1 MSRARTLLSLTVMQV
16 LLMPLFGP
24 LHLRWPALNTVTMRD
39 LLAHFSPDQA
49 FTTALGSTELAG
61 ELWQDT
67 FELALPLS
75 LVPWLGSRNIPVS
88 GVREE
93 PRDETAAA
101 DFRRYAEE
109 MPALQEQLRGWLQ
122 LEARLGDLLGQSLTP
137 ARLNSEVL
145 PLLRDLHAALLE
157 AAGDGPA
164 TGWLQERS
172 EIMAQR
178 IVAAAGSG
186 RVAVLAPAEEVP
198 AFEAAFRDLPV
209 QLTEPA
215 TTLPPTDEARTRSLL
230 DHALLAAG
238 EEANPLLEGKLAGLE
253 LAEAG
258 YHRAGL
264 LLGRGEYQEALRVLE
279 HVANGDFSEPYFL
292 PGFLLARLG
301 QLRDAA
307 GDRTGAVKAYR
318 AVLALSYVP
327 AEARAAAREHLAE
340 PFVPGGQ
347 SG

>member
-1 MSRARTLLSLTVMQV
+1 MSRVLTLLSLTVMQV
-16 LLMPLFGP
+16 FLMPLFGP

-39 LLAHFSPDQA
+39 LLAHFSPEQA
-49 FTTALGSTELAG
+49 FTTVLGSGELSG

-75 LVPWLGSRNIPVS
+75 LVPWLRSRNIPLS

-109 MPALQEQLRGWLQ
+109 MPALQEQLRSWLQ
-122 LEARLGDLLGQSLTP
+122 LETRFSDLLGQSLTP

-164 TGWLQERS
+164 TGWLQERAGL
-172 EIMAQR
+172 MARR
-178 IVAAAGSG
+178 IVAAAGSENG
-186 RVAVLAPAEEVP
+186 AGLAAAEEVP
-198 AFEAAFRDLPV
+198 ALEVACRELSVELTEAA
-209 QLTEPA
+209 TA
-215 TTLPPTDEARTRSLL
+215 LPPGEEARTRSLL

-238 EEANPLLEGKLAGLE
+238 EEENPLLEEKLAGLG

-258 YHRAGL
+258 
-264 LLGRGEYQEALRVLE
+264 
-279 HVANGDFSEPYFL
+279 
-292 PGFLLARLG
+292 
-301 QLRDAA
+301 
-307 GDRTGAVKAYR
+307 
-318 AVLALSYVP
+318 
-327 AEARAAAREHLAE
+327 
-340 PFVPGGQ
+340 
-347 SG
+347 